1 MMNEKP
7 YDVLLF
13 SYPSNENITYNDC
26 GHKKFQELK
35 NRHKTASYI
44 ISQPRFPVYSLSKQ
58 KRRLTITVKRL
69 LRSFYVIDK

>member
-13 SYPSNENITYNDC
+13 SYLLNENITYNDC

-44 ISQPRFPVYSLSKQ
+44 ISQPRFPVYSLPNK
-58 KRRLTITVKRL
+58 KGALP
-69 LRSFYVIDK
+69 LR